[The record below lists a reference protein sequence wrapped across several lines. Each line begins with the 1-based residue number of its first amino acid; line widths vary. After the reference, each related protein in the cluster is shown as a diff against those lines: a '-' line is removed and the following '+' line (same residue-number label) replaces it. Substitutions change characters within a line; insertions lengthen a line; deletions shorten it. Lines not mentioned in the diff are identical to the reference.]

1 MLLAELD
8 LTVALTGHT
17 SPGELDRAA
26 LARRD

>member
-17 SPGELDRAA
+17 RPGELDRSA
-26 LARRD
+26 LARI